1 MIYSQVI
8 KLDVVDARVRKCK
21 DITVIMDKK
30 MRQRQI
36 VHDKYLIHLDR
47 NNPFEVDEFVKI
59 TRKNDFE
66 KLKAI
71 LKTLKNERN
80 QLKAQINELQV
91 KLRLQEEYIEK
102 LETGTD
108 NVSGSK
114 KGLFKSLIN

>member
-1 MIYSQVI
+1 M
-8 KLDVVDARVRKCK
+8 DVVDARVRKCK